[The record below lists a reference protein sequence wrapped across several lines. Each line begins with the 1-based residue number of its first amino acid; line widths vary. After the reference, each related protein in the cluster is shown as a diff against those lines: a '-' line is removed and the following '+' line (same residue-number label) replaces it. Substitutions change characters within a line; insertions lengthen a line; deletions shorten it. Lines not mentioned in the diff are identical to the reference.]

1 MYIFE
6 NFNNEKF
13 TEKKIKQDLID
24 AIVITR
30 KDLNNC
36 INNYEFAEG
45 EMIEYYLYQIKANK
59 SKLSY
64 LVKEAK
70 KNNMKIDKIRY
81 EA

>member
-13 TEKKIKQDLID
+13 TEKKIKQDLMD

-30 KDLNNC
+30 KDLNKC

>member
-13 TEKKIKQDLID
+13 TEKKIKQDLMD

-36 INNYEFAEG
+36 IKNYEFAEG

>member
-13 TEKKIKQDLID
+13 TEKKIKQDLMD
-24 AIVITR
+24 AIVRTR

>member
-13 TEKKIKQDLID
+13 TEKKIKQDLMD

>member
-13 TEKKIKQDLID
+13 TEKKIKQDLMD
-24 AIVITR
+24 AIVRTR

-45 EMIEYYLYQIKANK
+45 ELIEYYLYQIKANK

-70 KNNMKIDKIRY
+70 KNNIKIDKIRY

>member
-13 TEKKIKQDLID
+13 TEKKMKQDLID

>member
-13 TEKKIKQDLID
+13 TEKKIKQDLMD
-24 AIVITR
+24 AIVRTR

-45 EMIEYYLYQIKANK
+45 ELIEYYLYQIKANK

>member
-13 TEKKIKQDLID
+13 TEKKIKQDLMD

-70 KNNMKIDKIRY
+70 KNNMKIYKIRY

>member
-13 TEKKIKQDLID
+13 TEKKIKQDLMD
-24 AIVITR
+24 AIVRTR

-70 KNNMKIDKIRY
+70 KNNMKIDKIGY

>member
-13 TEKKIKQDLID
+13 TEKKMKQDLID

-45 EMIEYYLYQIKANK
+45 DMIEYYLYQIKANK

-70 KNNMKIDKIRY
+70 KNNMKIDKIRH

>member
-13 TEKKIKQDLID
+13 TEKKMKQDLMD